1 MVGFMKIKKIIIV
14 TAVCLMVGLGF
25 VAYKVW
31 DSLDHIIETAIESYG
46 PDVIGATIS
55 LDSVKLDLSA
65 GKAELNGLS
74 IGNPK
79 GFKTDYAMQ
88 VQQVRM
94 ILDIDSLTSDV
105 IVVKEISINNPAITY
120 EMAKGGSNIDVLAKN
135 AQNYVGMNSQE
146 NSQSEGD
153 EPKLIIENF
162 RIDEGQVNVSHSL
175 LKGKALT
182 VGLPKI
188 HLTDIGK
195 SEDGTSPGQVAQEIM
210 QSIKD
215 AAGVAVTSLGLG
227 DTFSSG
233 AKAVQKGANSVMDS
247 AKGAGDKIKGL
258 FD

>member
-1 MVGFMKIKKIIIV
+1 MKIKKIIV
-14 TAVCLMVGLGF
+14 VVAVVLILGLSF

-31 DSLDHIIETAIESYG
+31 DSLDHIIETVIESYG

-88 VQQVRM
+88 VQQVKM
-94 ILDIDSLTSDV
+94 ILDIDSLTSNV
-105 IVVKEISINNPAITY
+105 IVVKEISINKPAITY

-135 AQNYVGMNSQE
+135 AQNYVGANSPG
-146 NSQSEGD
+146 NSQSD
-153 EPKLIIENF
+153 DKEPKLIIENF
-162 RIDEGQVNVSHSL
+162 TIDEGQVNVSHSI
-175 LKGKALT
+175 LKGKTLS
-182 VGLPKI
+182 VGLPDI
-188 HLTDIGK
+188 HLSDIGK
-195 SEDGTSPGQVAQEIM
+195 SEEGTSPGEVAQEIM

-227 DTFSSG
+227 ETFSSG
-233 AKAVQKGANSVMDS
+233 AKAVKKGATSVVES